1 MDVGV
6 GAVMFATGLSAR
18 KVRESLSGDR
28 ISFLKDFIM
37 TIKSSFIVTIIG
49 FLRFFIMKD
58 INYQVRSLY
67 FSIKI
72 LNSNM

>member
-37 TIKSSFIVTIIG
+37 TIKSSFVVTIIG

-58 INYQVRSLY
+58 INYQVRKLY
-67 FSIKI
+67 LSIKI
-72 LNSNM
+72 FK